1 MSLHADPDGQLAAFG
16 STLLFEG
23 DAKDGKYLLS

>member
-1 MSLHADPDGQLAAFG
+1 MSLHADHDGQLAAFG

-23 DAKDGKYLLS
+23 DLKDGKG

>member
-1 MSLHADPDGQLAAFG
+1 MSLHADLDGQLAAFG

-23 DAKDGKYLLS
+23 DAKDGKG